1 MAWGGGPAQLK
12 AKLRG
17 AKLHS
22 KKVGVPAGGI
32 RGKVTPRAFFFPT
45 FRRTTDATRGLW
57 NFENANSTANFDT
70 RQHIRSYRRTF
81 QVNYTLLIPVTIE
94 HARSSTRRGR
104 VRERGERCA
113 CVQQTKRSP
122 LYKVNIARDQVDESG
137 ACARYADRATFVSER
152 QHWHSPS

>member
-1 MAWGGGPAQLK
+1 MAWGRGPAQLK

-17 AKLHS
+17 DKLQS
-22 KKVGVPAGGI
+22 KKVGAPAGGI
-32 RGKVTPRAFFFPT
+32 RGEITPRAFFFPT
-45 FRRTTDATRGLW
+45 FRRTTDATRGLR

-70 RQHIRSYRRTF
+70 RQHSRSHRRRI
-81 QVNYTLLIPVTIE
+81 QVKYSLLIPVTIE
-94 HARSSTRRGR
+94 HARSSTWRGR

-113 CVQQTKRSP
+113 CVPQTKRSA